1 MSARNLRFLGSLL
14 WVMITLVACRTP
26 YGVPVASV
34 PSSPGAQPL
43 ASFNAAQSDWEDLI
57 KAHYNRSFIAQDVN
71 QDGFLSPAEIAHV
84 TPATFAAQDRDADG
98 RLSRAETFPSPDVQQ
113 QSMHYLNQELETMS
127 EGISH
132 PEAEL
137 ESLPNPQ
144 ELEQFT
150 HELEQAEHS
159 YKQLDRPPVLL
170 VPGYAEP
177 SWYFMY
183 GLYRH
188 LKKSGWQ
195 VEGINLFP
203 NFATA
208 EEQAQKIQA
217 RVEDMKARYGV
228 SQVELVVH
236 SFGGIISRYYIQQ
249 LGGTADVRNL
259 VTIAT
264 PHHGT
269 YVAYFG
275 PGKSADQLKYN
286 SPFIQALNARGYA
299 YPPVKYTSIWSNVDE
314 IVIPQRSAVMPDST
328 VHQVPWTGHLSI
340 LFSKRTYAHVLAALS
355 P

>member
-1 MSARNLRFLGSLL
+1 MSARNLRFPGLLLLVVFMLG
-14 WVMITLVACRTP
+14 ACRTP
-26 YGVPVASV
+26 YVTPSVVA
-34 PSSPGAQPL
+34 PSSGPRLSALDATQNRWQDLL
-43 ASFNAAQSDWEDLI
+43 A
-57 KAHYNRSFIAQDVN
+57 AHYNRGFASQDLN
-71 QDGFLSPAEIAHV
+71 QDGFLTPAELPHV
-84 TPATFAAQDRDADG
+84 VPENFLAQDLDADG
-98 RLSRAETFPSPDVQQ
+98 RLSRTEALPSSKVQQ
-113 QSMHYLNQELETMS
+113 QSMYYLNQELEHMS
-127 EGISH
+127 EGLSH

-137 ESLPNPQ
+137 ESLPSPQ
-144 ELEQFT
+144 DIEQFT

-208 EEQAQKIQA
+208 EEQAKKIQA

-299 YPPVKYTSIWSNVDE
+299 YPPVKYTSIWSNIDE

>member
-1 MSARNLRFLGSLL
+1 
-14 WVMITLVACRTP
+14 
-26 YGVPVASV
+26 
-34 PSSPGAQPL
+34 
-43 ASFNAAQSDWEDLI
+43 
-57 KAHYNRSFIAQDVN
+57 
-71 QDGFLSPAEIAHV
+71 
-84 TPATFAAQDRDADG
+84 
-98 RLSRAETFPSPDVQQ
+98 
-113 QSMHYLNQELETMS
+113 MS
-127 EGISH
+127 EGLSH

-137 ESLPNPQ
+137 ESLPSPQ

-150 HELEQAEHS
+150 QELEQAEHS

-208 EEQAQKIQA
+208 EEQAKKIQT
-217 RVEDMKARYGV
+217 RIEDMKARYGV

-236 SFGGIISRYYIQQ
+236 SFGGLISRYYIQNM
-249 LGGTADVRNL
+249 GGAAHVRNL

-264 PHHGT
+264 PHQGT

-275 PGKSADQLKYN
+275 PGKSADQLKYK
-286 SPFIQALNARGYA
+286 SPFIQALNAKGYA
-299 YPPVKYTSIWSNVDE
+299 YPPVKYTSIWSNIDE

-340 LFSKRTYAHVLAALS
+340 LFSKRTYAHVLAALDR
-355 P
+355 